1 VSAPSFCVIGQ
12 GSKEVLLGDNCYSYD
27 SGHYL
32 IATTALPIASRITEA
47 SDEFRYLS
55 VLITIDP
62 ALISS
67 VMIETGYV
75 APQSTATVK
84 SPAYEIL
91 RQRRN

>member
-1 VSAPSFCVIGQ
+1 VIGQ
-12 GSKEVLLGDNCYSYD
+12 GKEVLLGDNRYSYD

-47 SDEFRYLS
+47 SEEFPYLS
-55 VLITIDP
+55 VMVTIDP

-75 APQSTATVK
+75 APRSTATVTTSRR
-84 SPAYEIL
+84 SP
-91 RQRRN
+91 